1 LDRKWNV
8 GTVSPTMNHTMN
20 VDGIGSVEITFSE
33 RGAGQAVLLLHGG
46 AGPLSVVPWAELLG
60 RSKPA
65 RVITPTHPGFMGTPR
80 PEALKDIQGLARV
93 YAALIRDLA
102 PEGAT
107 VIGNSIGGWI
117 AAELALFVPA
127 LVKKLVLVD
136 AVGIE
141 LPGHPVADVFTLSLD
156 ELSQLSYHDPQRF
169 RIDLSKLPPEVK
181 AAFGGNRAAL
191 KVYAS
196 NPMDPAL
203 RPRLAAVS
211 RPTLVVWGEADKVAD
226 GDYGRAFANA
236 IPNSRFQLLAGTGH
250 VPQIETPELLAET
263 IWPFIA

>member
-1 LDRKWNV
+1 MPTPESTTEASTEST
-8 GTVSPTMNHTMN
+8 TVHDI
-20 VDGIGSVEITFSE
+20 DGAPVQVTDLGPA
-33 RGAGQAVLLLHGG
+33 GARPVLLLHGG
-46 AGPLSVVPWAELLG
+46 AGPISVAGFADRLVQSG
-60 RSKPA
+60 GY
-65 RVITPTHPGFMGTPR
+65 RVLAPTHPGFQGTATADGVSAMP
-80 PEALKDIQGLARV
+80 DLARLYV
-93 YAALIRDLA
+93 RLIEELDLS
-102 PEGAT
+102 EVL